1 MKVRDYLHLVK
12 WLDSEPMHGRHEI
25 ERFILRLNLN
35 APHKDFIVSGDWKD
49 CIAGNEIG
57 TINIKPEYSYMLEFS
72 VMKDQW
78 YEDLWGMGED
88 KKPIQ
93 FNSCVML
100 DIVSQSILSGDIR
113 IPQELMQNIVMDAY
127 HTGESDTCKR
137 NSKSWFGF

>member
-12 WLDSEPMHGRHEI
+12 WLDNEPMHGRHEI

-35 APHKDFIVSGDWKD
+35 ALHKDFIVSGNWKD
-49 CIAGNEIG
+49 CVSGNEIG
-57 TINIKPEYSYMLEFS
+57 TINIKPEYLYLLEFS

-78 YEDLWGMGED
+78 HTDSWSMEDN
-88 KKPIQ
+88 KPVAL
-93 FNSCVML
+93 NSCILL
-100 DIVSQSILSGDIR
+100 DIVPQNFLSGDIR